1 MASLTIRNIPEDA
14 KRRFRQL
21 AAAHGR
27 SMEEHLRRLIIEH
40 GGEDLPRAARVE
52 DKRLPFAHAGHGGMG
67 TPDHDD
73 DWVSELVRIASGAG
87 DGVFDPEP
95 QPLREFDL

>member
-1 MASLTIRNIPEDA
+1 MASLTIRNIPDDV

-40 GGEDLPRAARVE
+40 SQEAHPRDARVE
-52 DKRLPFAHAGHGGMG
+52 DKSIPFAHADKGG
-67 TPDHDD
+67 TKASDRDD
-73 DWVSELVRIASGAG
+73 DWISELVRIANGAG